1 VKHTRRTVIRGA
13 LVGALGSMSG
23 CFSNSGD
30 EFRTYDEEITI
41 SDRLCKKQ
49 SSASLTRDGEEFTI
63 RGSIQTPDIDS
74 NLELS
79 TYLSDEPPEF
89 IAEIQTHGD
98 DTPTGCSG
106 AIKYESRFKTNRSI
120 TRARVVHISA
130 EAQRLVLNKEL

>member
-1 VKHTRRTVIRGA
+1 V
-13 LVGALGSMSG
+13 SG
-23 CFSNSGD
+23 CSSDSGD
-30 EFRTYDEEITI
+30 EFRTYDDEITI
-41 SDRLCKKQ
+41 SERLCKKQ

-130 EAQRLVLNKEL
+130 EARLVVNKKL

>member
-1 VKHTRRTVIRGA
+1 MKHTRRAVIRGS
-13 LVGALGSMSG
+13 LVGALGPVAG
-23 CFSNSGD
+23 CSSNSGD
-30 EFRTYDEEITI
+30 EFRTYDYEITI
-41 SDRLCKKQ
+41 SERLCKKQ
-49 SSASLTRDGEEFTI
+49 SSASLTRNGEEFTI

-79 TYLSDEPPEF
+79 TYLSDGPPEF

-130 EAQRLVLNKEL
+130 EARLVLNKEL